1 MSLARALATVGGLT
15 LVSRIAGFVRDVLT
29 AGLLGAGPVADAFF
43 VALRLP
49 NLFRR
54 LFAEG
59 AFAVAFVPMV
69 SGELKAGGRPAAVA
83 FAEEALAAMLA
94 VVVPL
99 TVLALIFMPAVISVL
114 APGFGGEAG
123 AAADRFD
130 LAVLFSR
137 ITFPYLML
145 MTVVALMGG
154 LLNAVD
160 RFAPFAAAPIV
171 FNLTVIASLLAL
183 GGVLATPGHALSW
196 GVAAAGATQLL
207 LLAVACRSAGVELR
221 LVWPR
226 FGPKIRRLGRL
237 MAPGV
242 VGAGALQLNIFVGT
256 LLASLLPT
264 GAISYLYFADRLYQL
279 PLGVIGIA
287 LGTALLPLLSR
298 RIIAGETA
306 GAAQTQARAIEYG
319 LLLALPATA
328 GLIAIPGPILQVLF
342 ERGAWGPV
350 ETAATAAA
358 LAGFAVG
365 IPGYI
370 LVKVLATPFF
380 ARSDTVTPV
389 RYAIAA
395 AIANIAF
402 SLALMGPFAHVGLAL
417 ATSAAAW
424 LNVALLLRG
433 QARHGYWGAAP
444 GFARRIAGMAGASA
458 LMGVAVWGAEPAL
471 ADWFAAGLAARAAA
485 LALLVGGGAVVYA
498 VAVVLLGGIARA
510 DLARLLRRRRR

>member
-1 MSLARALATVGGLT
+1 MTLARALFTVGGLT
-15 LVSRIAGFVRDVLT
+15 LVSRVAGFVRDVLT
-29 AGLLGAGPVADAFF
+29 AALLGAGPVADAFF

-69 SGELKAGGRPAAVA
+69 SAELKAGGRPAAIA
-83 FAEEALAAMLA
+83 FAEDALAAMLA

-99 TVLALIFMPAVISVL
+99 TVLALAFMPALITVL
-114 APGFGGEAG
+114 APGFAG
-123 AAADRFD
+123 ADGGDTDRFA

-196 GVAAAGATQLL
+196 GVAAAGATQLV
-207 LLAVACRSAGVELR
+207 LLALACRGAGLSLR

-226 FGPKIRRLGRL
+226 FGPQVRRLARL
-237 MAPGV
+237 MAPGM
-242 VGAGALQLNIFVGT
+242 VGAGAIQLNIFVGT
-256 LLASLLPT
+256 LLASLLPA

-306 GAAQTQARAIEYG
+306 AAAATQARAVEYG
-319 LLLALPATA
+319 LVLALPATA
-328 GLIAIPGPILQVLF
+328 GLIAIPAPILQVLF
-342 ERGAWGPV
+342 ERGAWGPA

-358 LAGFAVG
+358 LAAYAVG

-389 RYAIAA
+389 RYAIAGA
-395 AIANIAF
+395 FANIVF
-402 SLALMGPFAHVGLAL
+402 SVALMGPLCHVGLAL
-417 ATSAAAW
+417 ATSLAAW
-424 LNVALLLRG
+424 LNVALLMRG
-433 QARHGYWGAAP
+433 QARRGYWAASP
-444 GFARRIAGMAGASA
+444 GFARRIAGMSAASG
-458 LMGVAVWGAEPAL
+458 LMGLAVWWAEPAL
-471 ADWFAAGLAARAAA
+471 AGWFAGGLGSRAAA
-485 LALLVGGGAVVYA
+485 LALLVGGGAALYA
-498 VAVVLLGGIARA
+498 VAVVTFGGIARG
-510 DLARLLRRRRR
+510 DLARLVRRS